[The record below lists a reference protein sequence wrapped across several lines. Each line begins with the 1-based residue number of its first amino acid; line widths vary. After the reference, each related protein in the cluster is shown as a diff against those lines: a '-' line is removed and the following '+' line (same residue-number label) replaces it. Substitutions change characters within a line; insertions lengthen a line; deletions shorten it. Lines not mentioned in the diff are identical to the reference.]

1 MKRMRRISDKIHSLT
16 SNNESE
22 AYDGNNKNE
31 PRWNS
36 KESVNTTPSNAPKV
50 TIKQSTKGAC

>member
-1 MKRMRRISDKIHSLT
+1 MKRMRRISHKIHSLT

-31 PRWNS
+31 PR
-36 KESVNTTPSNAPKV
+36 
-50 TIKQSTKGAC
+50 

>member
-1 MKRMRRISDKIHSLT
+1 MRRISHKIHSLT

-31 PRWNS
+31 PR
-36 KESVNTTPSNAPKV
+36 
-50 TIKQSTKGAC
+50 